1 MHPAQ
6 ASGAE
11 SMEYT
16 QNPVITPCSVRRE
29 NAGRGSAG
37 GFFRLF
43 CHPPR
48 PPPHRGFY
56 PLIVFFYLPIIFS
69 MNRLNFEDTIFILNM
84 RIRLLRDTLR
94 LNPPP
99 EFFLNKVLDDLEF
112 LDGILG
118 TFTRDLVE
126 NGTTNPVAGELAEYI
141 TDTEWQFSQLVTEF
155 SINSGS
161 LSISAFP
168 LIQEKTTVLCV
179 NSNTRRMLIDKS
191 GITMVAAQTEPVVTS
206 AEFIGLLGSE

>member
-1 MHPAQ
+1 
-6 ASGAE
+6 
-11 SMEYT
+11 
-16 QNPVITPCSVRRE
+16 V
-29 NAGRGSAG
+29 NAGRGSVG

-43 CHPPR
+43 CHPR
-48 PPPHRGFY
+48 PAATPG
-56 PLIVFFYLPIIFS
+56 VLPAYCLFLFADNIH

-99 EFFLNKVLDDLEF
+99 ELFLNKTLDDLEF

-118 TFTRDLVE
+118 TFTRDLAE
-126 NGTTNPVAGELAEYI
+126 NGNNNPIAGELAEYI
-141 TDTEWQFSQLVTEF
+141 TDTEWQFSQLLTEF
-155 SINSGS
+155 SINTGS
-161 LSISAFP
+161 LSVSAFP
-168 LIQEKTTVLCV
+168 QIQEKTTVLCV

-191 GITMVAAQTEPVVTS
+191 DISTEAAQSEPVVTS